1 MIARLRTWLAR
12 PRVRMLVT
20 ITVIVIGLAVAGIYG
35 IRSIQSFRQ
44 LRYIQQQG
52 LDRGTASVDAI
63 RPWMTVRFV
72 AVAYAVPEE
81 YLFSALE
88 VPYNQRNTNST
99 LRDIEKIYHI
109 DDSFTDSRSE
119 AAERLKKGI
128 TEYRAN
134 PVVTGLHDVRLWMSI
149 RYIAN
154 SSGVPESFIFQQL
167 GIPQEGNDTK
177 PLGLLSDEQHYPG
190 GPRAFEQAI
199 QRALNAHQGQQ

>member
-20 ITVIVIGLAVAGIYG
+20 IVVIVIGLAVAAVYG
-35 IRSIQSFRQ
+35 IRSVQSFRQ

-81 YLFSALE
+81 YLFNALD

-99 LRDIEKIYHI
+99 LRDIEKIYQI
-109 DDSFTDSRSE
+109 DSSLTDSRSE
-119 AAERLKKGI
+119 AVERLKKGI

-134 PVVTGLHDVRLWMSI
+134 PVTTGLHDVRLWMSI

-190 GPRAFEQAI
+190 GPRAFEQAV
-199 QRALNAHQGQQ
+199 QRALDAHQGQ

>member
-12 PRVRMLVT
+12 PRARMLVT
-20 ITVIVIGLAVAGIYG
+20 IVVIVIGLAVAAVYG
-35 IRSIQSFRQ
+35 VRSVQSFRQ

-81 YLFSALE
+81 YLFSALD

-99 LRDIEKIYHI
+99 LRQIEQTYHI

-119 AAERLKKGI
+119 AVERLKKGI
-128 TEYRAN
+128 TEYRAD
-134 PVVTGLHDVRLWMSI
+134 PVVTGLRDVRVWMSI

-190 GPRAFEQAI
+190 GPRAFELAV
-199 QRALNAHQGQQ
+199 QRALDAHQGQ